1 MSPQKPVIVYILL
14 ILSLLFSPTVSADTS
29 INITKTKARIRTD
42 YELVKVSDSED
53 MGMLGIHYD
62 FFPIKQYQ
70 QIYFGVGSL
79 GAVHG
84 DRGGFFT
91 GGLSA
96 GWLQNFHK
104 KHYVDIGAHIA
115 GGGGAEA
122 FPGSGMLFRSHLGY
136 EYQVNDSAI
145 RIGVANTR
153 FIDTTNPNS
162 NDIHPYIGLTL
173 SADFINSFLSTES
186 VFENNGFKLS
196 RYDIAPAVMTYS
208 PKDNISLR
216 SGKPHNE
223 TGVLLGMQWNKF
235 SSKNNFYS
243 SVGFYGAGS
252 GGIDG
257 YATVLAGVGWR
268 HKLTRRIY
276 LDAKGLVGLGG
287 GGDVDTG
294 GGLYYQPM
302 IGGGIILSR
311 DWSVDLLAG
320 QTLADDGGFEA
331 NTLMFALN
339 WTPNVLNPNS
349 ANTSFGLSKFESVK
363 WRAFVDHKTYLP
375 DSGIYD
381 KSGAEY
387 ASSINLLG
395 FGVEKPITD
404 WMAISGRG
412 YGAWSGGVGAYAEG
426 LFGVQLH
433 TGDMLSQYNTQI
445 EVRYDIGVA
454 GGGGMEVGD
463 GVINQL
469 IIGAKYAISDTLS
482 LRAELGRMQAIDGTF
497 AADTMIIGVDWEF
510 GLPVKR

>member
-1 MSPQKPVIVYILL
+1 MSPQRPVIVFILFMS
-14 ILSLLFSPTVSADTS
+14 SLLLSSAVYADAS

-62 FFPIKQYQ
+62 FFPIKKYQ

-91 GGLSA
+91 GGLSV
-96 GWLQNFHK
+96 GWLQNIYK
-104 KHYVDIGAHIA
+104 KHYIDIGAHIA

-122 FPGSGMLFRSHLGY
+122 FPGSGMLFRSHIGY

-145 RIGVANTR
+145 RAGVANTR

-173 SADFINSFLSTES
+173 SADFINSFLSSES
-186 VFENNGFKLS
+186 LFDKSGFKLN
-196 RYDIAPAVMTYS
+196 RYDIAPALMTYS
-208 PKDNISLR
+208 PKDNINLR
-216 SGKPHNE
+216 SGKPHND

-235 SSKNNFYS
+235 SNKSKFYS

-268 HKLTRRIY
+268 HRLTRRFY
-276 LDAKGLVGLGG
+276 LDIKGLLGLGG

-302 IGGGIILSR
+302 IGGGLILSR

-320 QTLADDGGFEA
+320 QTLADNGGFEA
-331 NTLMFALN
+331 NTLMLALN
-339 WTPNVLNPNS
+339 WTPNVLNPDTAPMS
-349 ANTSFGLSKFESVK
+349 TKSGKFNPVK
-363 WRAFVDHKTYLP
+363 WRAFVDHKTYIP
-375 DSGIYD
+375 DNGILD
-381 KSGAEY
+381 KGGAEY

-433 TGDMLSQYNTQI
+433 TSEVIRNSQLEI
-445 EVRYDIGVA
+445 RYDIGVA

-469 IIGAKYAISDTLS
+469 IFGAKYSISDTLS
-482 LRAELGRMQAIDGTF
+482 LRAEVGRMQAIDGTF
-497 AADTMIIGVDWEF
+497 AADTVIFGVDWEF